1 MSLLKQKNP
10 FETFTECARR
20 FLEAPEITAGIDLDD
35 AVVALKR
42 HARVVLNDEPLAMQL
57 EQLARP
63 IRDRDLEG
71 LRPLFEAIIISHGH
85 LSD

>member
-1 MSLLKQKNP
+1 MSLLNQKNP
-10 FETFTECARR
+10 FDTFMQCANR
-20 FLEAPEITAGIDLDD
+20 FLESADITVGIELDD

-42 HARVVLNDEPLAMQL
+42 HARVVLNDEPLAVQL

-63 IRDRDLEG
+63 VRERDLDT
-71 LRPLFEAIIISHGH
+71 LRPLIEAIAQSHGH

>member
-10 FETFTECARR
+10 FETFTECASR
-20 FLEAPEITAGIDLDD
+20 FIEAPEITTGIDLDD

-42 HARVVLNDEPLAMQL
+42 HARLALNDESLAMQL

-63 IRDRDLEG
+63 IRDRDLDA
-71 LRPLFEAIIISHGH
+71 LRPLFEAIIASHGY

>member
-10 FETFTECARR
+10 FVTFTDCASR
-20 FLEAPEITAGIDLDD
+20 FLAAPEITTGIDLDD

-57 EQLARP
+57 EQFTRP
-63 IRDRDLEG
+63 IRDRDLET
-71 LRPLFEAIIISHGH
+71 LRSLFEAIIASHGH

>member
-10 FETFTECARR
+10 FDTFMQCAHR
-20 FLEAPEITAGIDLDD
+20 FLEAPEITTGIDLDD

-57 EQLARP
+57 ELLARP
-63 IRDRDLEG
+63 VRDRDLET
-71 LRPLFEAIIISHGH
+71 LRPLVESIAASHGH
-85 LSD
+85 LAD